1 MCQLRVGDEVL
12 TVNRHQVAEMSY
24 LDWKSSM
31 EEALQEGSL
40 VMDVRRHGQNS
51 ELSGGGGWAG
61 GSLGLVFNFEV
72 LGLAVLLS
80 PLGLLNTF
88 DTFHWCA
95 NCCEI
100 IQRMI
105 P

>member
-1 MCQLRVGDEVL
+1 MCQLRVGDEVM

-51 ELSGGGGWAG
+51 EWSRGAG
-61 GSLGLVFNFEV
+61 RFWGKAVCIRTARVTKQVF
-72 LGLAVLLS
+72 
-80 PLGLLNTF
+80 
-88 DTFHWCA
+88 
-95 NCCEI
+95 
-100 IQRMI
+100 
-105 P
+105 

>member
-24 LDWKSSM
+24 LDWKSCM

-51 ELSGGGGWAG
+51 ESSP

-80 PLGLLNTF
+80 LLGLLNTF

-100 IQRMI
+100 IQRVI